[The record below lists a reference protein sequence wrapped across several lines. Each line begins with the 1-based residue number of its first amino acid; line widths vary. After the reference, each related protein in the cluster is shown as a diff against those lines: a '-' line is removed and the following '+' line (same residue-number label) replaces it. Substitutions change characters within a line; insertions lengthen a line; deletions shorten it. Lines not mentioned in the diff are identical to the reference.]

1 MTTIKL
7 GLIIILL
14 VLLNISNG
22 YAESEH
28 RNEAAASEELAEH
41 GDGDEH
47 GDEHGDEEKEGNSV
61 RLNADQ
67 RKAADIA
74 IKTLQLSQ
82 TKSEISAPG
91 EVTLN
96 GYATSRVVSR
106 ISAQV
111 VQRHTKLG
119 DEVTIGQPLVTL
131 SSVDMA
137 QAQGDLLVAAREW
150 NRVRKLGRKV
160 VSGARYTQTKVSHEQ
175 ALAKVQA
182 YGMSQQQ
189 IDLMI
194 KGGNG
199 ALANGRFQLQAL
211 QNGTVIH
218 DEFTLG
224 ELVEPGRRLF
234 EISDESSLWVNARL
248 TSEQALDVRVGA
260 SAAVL
265 FRDKVLDGKV
275 IQRHHS
281 LDETTRT
288 IGIRIE
294 IKNPNDLLHPGVF
307 VDTKIMSNN
316 MEKAL
321 SVPADAVLRSPD
333 GDWMVFVEHEDNEFE
348 PQEIEVIRSNNGV
361 TVIEGIKEG
370 ARVVTRGAFFLQS
383 ELAKAGFEIHNH

>member
-1 MTTIKL
+1 MNTLKL
-7 GLIIILL
+7 GLIIIML

-28 RNEAAASEELAEH
+28 GHEAAASEELAEH

-47 GDEHGDEEKEGNSV
+47 GDEDKEGNSV
-61 RLNADQ
+61 RLSADQ
-67 RKAADIA
+67 RKAADIV

-91 EVTLN
+91 EITLN
-96 GYATSRVVSR
+96 AYATSQIASR

-111 VQRHTKLG
+111 IQRHAKLG

-150 NRVRKLGRKV
+150 SRVRKLGRKV
-160 VSGARYTQTKVSHEQ
+160 VSGARYTQAKVSHEQ

-189 IDLMI
+189 IAVMI
-194 KGGNG
+194 KGGKG
-199 ALANGRFQLQAL
+199 ALSNGRFQLQAL

-248 TSEQALDVRVGA
+248 TAEQALDVRVGA

-281 LDETTRT
+281 LDEATRT
-288 IGIRIE
+288 IGVRIE

-333 GDWMVFVEHEDNEFE
+333 GDWMVFVEHEVNEFE

>member
-1 MTTIKL
+1 
-7 GLIIILL
+7 
-14 VLLNISNG
+14 
-22 YAESEH
+22 
-28 RNEAAASEELAEH
+28 
-41 GDGDEH
+41 
-47 GDEHGDEEKEGNSV
+47 
-61 RLNADQ
+61 
-67 RKAADIA
+67 
-74 IKTLQLSQ
+74 
-82 TKSEISAPG
+82 
-91 EVTLN
+91 
-96 GYATSRVVSR
+96 VSR

-111 VQRHTKLG
+111 VQRHAKLG
-119 DEVTIGQPLVTL
+119 DDVAIGQPLITL

-150 NRVRKLGRKV
+150 NRVRKLGRKI
-160 VSGARYTQTKVSHEQ
+160 VSGARYIQANVNHEQ

-189 IDLMI
+189 INAMI
-194 KGGNG
+194 KGGKG

-224 ELVEPGRRLF
+224 ELVEPGRMLF
-234 EISDESSLWVNARL
+234 EISDETSLWVNARL
-248 TSEQALDVRVGA
+248 TAKQALNVRVGA
-260 SAAVL
+260 TANVL
-265 FRDKVLDGKV
+265 FRDKVLSGKV

-288 IGIRIE
+288 IGVRIE
-294 IKNPNDLLHPGVF
+294 IKNPNDLLHPGIF

-333 GDWMVFVEHEDNEFE
+333 GDWMVFVEHEYNEFE
-348 PQEIEVIRSNNGV
+348 PQEVDVIRTNNGI
-361 TVIEGIKEG
+361 TVIEGIKAG
-370 ARVVTRGAFFLQS
+370 ARVVTKGAFFLQS

>member
-1 MTTIKL
+1 MNITKT
-7 GLIIILL
+7 GLIILLL

-28 RNEAAASEELAEH
+28 ENEPATAEEH
-41 GDGDEH
+41 GEHGESDEH
-47 GDEHGDEEKEGNSV
+47 EGEHEEENSV
-61 RLNADQ
+61 KLNAAQ
-67 RKAADIA
+67 RKAADIV
-74 IKTLQLSQ
+74 IKTLQMSQ
-82 TKSEISAPG
+82 INSEISAPG
-91 EVTLN
+91 EITLN
-96 GYATSRVVSR
+96 AYATSQVVPR

-111 VQRHTKLG
+111 IKRYAKLG
-119 DEVTIGQPLVTL
+119 DEVTIGQPLVSL

-150 NRVRKLGRKV
+150 NRVRKLGRKI
-160 VSGARYTQTKVSHEQ
+160 VSGARYIQAKVNHEQ

-189 IDLMI
+189 IKAMI
-194 KGGNG
+194 KGGKG
-199 ALANGRFQLQAL
+199 TLANGRFQLQAL

-224 ELVEPGRRLF
+224 ELVEPGRMLF
-234 EISDESSLWVNARL
+234 EISDETSLWVNARL
-248 TSEQALDVRVGA
+248 TAEQALDVRVGA
-260 SAAVL
+260 TANVL
-265 FRDKVLDGKV
+265 FRDKVLIGKV

-288 IGIRIE
+288 IGVRIE

-307 VDTKIMSNN
+307 VETRIMSNN
-316 MEKAL
+316 MQKAL

-348 PQEIEVIRSNNGV
+348 PQEVEVIRTNNGV
-361 TVIEGIKEG
+361 TVIEGIKAG
-370 ARVVTRGAFFLQS
+370 ARVVIRGAFFLQS

>member
-1 MTTIKL
+1 MNITKS
-7 GLIIILL
+7 GLIILLL

-28 RNEAAASEELAEH
+28 GHENEPATAEEHDDHGGEH
-41 GDGDEH
+41 
-47 GDEHGDEEKEGNSV
+47 EEENSV
-61 RLNADQ
+61 KLNAAQ
-67 RKAADIA
+67 RKAADIV

-82 TKSEISAPG
+82 INSEISAPG
-91 EVTLN
+91 EITLN
-96 GYATSRVVSR
+96 AYATSQVVSR

-111 VQRHTKLG
+111 VQRHAKLG
-119 DEVTIGQPLVTL
+119 DEVTTGQPLITL

-137 QAQGDLLVAAREW
+137 KAQGDLLVAAREW

-160 VSGARYTQTKVSHEQ
+160 VSGARYIQANVNHEQ

-189 IDLMI
+189 IDAMI
-194 KGGNG
+194 KGGKS

-224 ELVEPGRRLF
+224 ELVEPGRMLF
-234 EISDESSLWVNARL
+234 EISDETSLWVTARL
-248 TSEQALDVRVGA
+248 TAEQALDVRVGA
-260 SAAVL
+260 TANVL
-265 FRDKVLDGKV
+265 FRDKVLSGKV

-288 IGIRIE
+288 IGVRIE
-294 IKNPNDLLHPGVF
+294 IANPNDLLHPGIF

-316 MEKAL
+316 MQKAL

-333 GDWMVFVEHEDNEFE
+333 GDWMVFVEHENNEFE
-348 PQEIEVIRSNNGV
+348 PQEVDVIRTNNGV
-361 TVIEGIKEG
+361 TVIEGIKAG